1 MAATS
6 TGSLVYE
13 VGIDL
18 TGLQAGLRQVNDSLN
33 GLNRTV
39 DINTRHIGSL
49 ERQAAATSTAMLRL
63 SGVAKSLMAALSVQ
77 QVASYSDAWTE
88 LNNKVSNSIRVG
100 ETQAEVMQR
109 IFDVS
114 QATQSSLN
122 GTAVLYSRL
131 ERGTREYNTSAEDL
145 VRLTTIINQGFAVS
159 GATVQEAENAII
171 QLSQGIAAGVLRGEE
186 FNSVSEQGSRLMIA
200 LADSLGVGIGQL
212 RKMAAEGKLTT
223 DVVVKGLLSQGDAIG
238 KEFEKT
244 TVSIAKGLQV
254 AGNNI
259 TKFFGESST
268 VKSFSV
274 AFRDSV
280 ISVSENIDQLGNIL
294 AVVAAVVGSR
304 YVGAMTMAAAATAKQ
319 VLANRQLVIA
329 ERDSTATAA
338 LQAQGQLR
346 AAEAAKVRALEE
358 VRLAQMM
365 KATAIT
371 TTQTAAAEAALSAA
385 RTAAATA
392 AGKYNAALAANTAAQ
407 NAAAAAASRASIATG
422 IMRGAL
428 GLVGGPVGAAMLA
441 GAAIYYFWQQA
452 EKAKTEA
459 RELADGVE
467 NLTSNMKSMSRVQL
481 SAEIAKL
488 RGTIPQLTED
498 VADAQDAFNKA
509 TGRVKSYQR
518 EIDNW
523 GESTK
528 RGRQAAQ
535 AMQGALD
542 DQAVA
547 VANLESAKNR
557 LSRVQSTIGIA
568 QAQVNGQ
575 FKQGIDLLKR
585 HGEETGVVA
594 GMMNQLGNSLNF
606 AAKAQQNFNSSSLVI
621 QRPAKVQEY
630 LDKLS
635 EQVELEGEL
644 DERKRAQLRAEKE
657 IRALGGSDADVR
669 MARER
674 AGAEYDLIK
683 AQQDRRNE
691 ESASQ
696 SAAKKAASQQ
706 ESIAQKLENWREKA
720 ELAAA
725 STAELS
731 REQTILTAQQSLG
744 KAATEDQIRLAGE
757 YAARAYDAAKALKD
771 QQKAEKEKQETEQAY
786 QNLRGQAS
794 PTFQVEDQFQK
805 QMQSLD
811 AYAKLYPQK
820 IAEIEQTRAAIE
832 AQYRQQRLDAM
843 WAEWQQQSLGAQLFG
858 TALDSAMSTASNS
871 ITGLLTGTMSVQDA
885 MRSLGSTVLNSLVN
899 SFVEMGVQW
908 VKSAVMGQTAQVAA
922 TATTTAAQTA
932 GLATTTAASTA
943 AAATTTAAWTPAAI
957 VASIGSFGGAATIGV
972 GAVLGALAMG
982 IAGKRKNGGP
992 VSAGSMYE
1000 VGEGNAPEIFQAS
1013 TGRQYMI
1020 PGNSG
1025 KVISNKDISGG
1036 GGCGLIIN
1044 NNVYNSS
1051 SGATATTN
1059 ARDNGDGSVTI
1070 ETIVSDIENNGPI
1083 GQSIGRNYNAN
1094 RRATE

>member
-6 TGSLVYE
+6 TGSIVYE

-49 ERQAAATSTAMLRL
+49 ERQAEATSSAMSRL

-159 GATVQEAENAII
+159 GATAQEAENAII

-200 LADSLGVGIGQL
+200 LADSLGVGIGKL

-223 DVVVKGLLSQGDAIG
+223 DVVVKGLLSQGDVIG

-280 ISVSENIDQLGNIL
+280 ISISENLDQLGQVL

-319 VLANRQLVIA
+319 VLANRQLVLA

-488 RGTIPQLTED
+488 RDTIPQLTED

-509 TGRVKSYQR
+509 TGRVKNYQR

-547 VANLESAKNR
+547 TANLESAQNR

-683 AQQDRRNE
+683 AQQDRRKE

-696 SAAKKAASQQ
+696 SASKKAASQQ
-706 ESIAQKLENWREKA
+706 ESIAQKLENLREKA

-731 REQTILTAQQSLG
+731 REQTILSAKQSLG

-771 QQKAEKEKQETEQAY
+771 QQKAEKEKQRVEQSY
-786 QNLRGQAS
+786 QGLRAIAS
-794 PTFQVEDQFQK
+794 PTTGIDSEYQQRMAD
-805 QMQSLD
+805 LD
-811 AYAKLYPQK
+811 AYAAAYPQK
-820 IAEIEQTRAAIE
+820 ITEIEQTRAAIE
-832 AQYRQQRLDAM
+832 AQYRQQRMDAM

-957 VASIGSFGGAATIGV
+957 VASIGSFGGAAAIGV
-972 GAVLGALAMG
+972 GAVLGALAIG

-1036 GGCGLIIN
+1036 GGGVVVY
-1044 NNVYNSS
+1044 NNVYNNSS
-1051 SGATATTN
+1051 NASATSRAT
-1059 ARDNGDGSVTI
+1059 DNGDGSITI
-1070 ETIVSDIENNGPI
+1070 ETFISDMNEGGPMS
-1083 GQSIGRNYNAN
+1083 QSISRNFNTN